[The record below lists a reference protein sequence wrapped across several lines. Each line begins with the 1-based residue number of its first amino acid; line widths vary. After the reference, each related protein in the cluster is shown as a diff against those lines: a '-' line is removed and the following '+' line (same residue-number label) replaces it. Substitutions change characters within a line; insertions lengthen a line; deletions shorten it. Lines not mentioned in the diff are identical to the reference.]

1 MDEDPETTKQIKI
14 NKNKTT
20 ARKPRNNF
28 MGAARWIFST
38 VLKGD
43 PWTIAGVGFTGVRQK
58 APGKIP

>member
-1 MDEDPETTKQIKI
+1 
-14 NKNKTT
+14 
-20 ARKPRNNF
+20 